1 MRSTKITFDG
11 LKGTELLSVQK
22 LIDEERVKKMLS
34 IAVFNF
40 KGGSAKTTTA
50 VNLAAYL
57 ALKGNRTLLIDLD
70 GQRSSSFHLGLD
82 GKAPTSVNW
91 LIKEE
96 ISPIATTIENLYLIP
111 GDIRLF
117 DLDDEGED
125 LIASALNSLK
135 PDFDYCLID
144 CSPGLTSSNTQAL
157 LNCDRIL
164 IPVICQLLTVKGLSE
179 ALFLIRRQKPEAI
192 IDVVRVRH
200 RANVNEYKEG
210 EQMLL
215 DSEEQYNLLSSVIP
229 ENTAVSSAVK
239 AQTSVLI
246 SSPRSTGAKAYSALG
261 KEYLELIHSKS

>member
-1 MRSTKITFDG
+1 MN
-11 LKGTELLSVQK
+11 
-22 LIDEERVKKMLS
+22 S
-34 IAVFNF
+34 IAIFNF
-40 KGGSAKTTTA
+40 KGGSGKTTTA

-70 GQRSSSFHLGLD
+70 GQRSTSFHLGLD

-91 LIKEE
+91 LIKKETN
-96 ISPIATTIENLYLIP
+96 PIPTTIENLYLIP

-117 DLDDEGED
+117 ELDDEGDD
-125 LIASALNSLK
+125 LIAPALNSINQ
-135 PDFDYCLID
+135 DFDYCLID
-144 CSPGLTSSNTQAL
+144 CSPGLTSANSQAL

-200 RANVNEYKEG
+200 RANVNEYKEA
-210 EQMLL
+210 EQILF
-215 DSEEQYNLLSSVIP
+215 DSEEKYNLLSSIIP

-239 AQTSVLI
+239 NKTSVLK
-246 SSPRSTGAKAYSALG
+246 SSPRSTGAKAYSDLG
-261 KEYLELIHSKS
+261 KEYLELIGGKI